1 MNNKIERIKT
11 LINELN
17 KHSYNYYTLDNPT
30 ITDKEYDNLYDELN
44 NLEIETN
51 YFQADSPTQRIG
63 GEVLNKFEKHI
74 HIGKLWSL
82 DKAQNIG
89 ELYAWEQRANKL
101 KDEYNIS
108 HDDKLPELEF
118 ILELKFD
125 GLTINLTYDNGILIQ
140 GATRGNGTV
149 GEAILPQLKTIKTLP
164 LSIEYKGK
172 IEVQG
177 EGIMPLSSLE
187 KYNKTADEPL
197 KNARNAA
204 AGALRNLD
212 PKVTEK
218 RMLSAYIYN
227 VGYIED
233 MDFSTHEEMFEFLKS
248 NRFPVSNYMKKFK
261 KMDELIA
268 EIEVLNIER
277 KNLDV
282 LTDGL
287 VIKINDMK
295 TREVLGYTQKF
306 PRWAVAY
313 KFEAEEYTTKLLEI
327 EWNVGRTGKVTPT
340 AILEPI
346 DIGGVTVKRA
356 TLNNYEDILRKN
368 VKINSTVW
376 VRRSNDVIPEI
387 MGVVEDEEFIENEN
401 LSSDESFIEDEQTSK
416 NNANENLVSNE
427 IEIKML
433 SHCPACGVELVQNGV
448 HYFCPNSMSCRP
460 QLVSRI
466 VHFASRNAM
475 NIDGFSEKTA
485 YQLFD
490 ELDLKS
496 LPQLY
501 EIKKEDLIGLERFA
515 DKKAENLIEAIE
527 KSKDCDLDKFI
538 YALGIP
544 NVGEKTAKDL
554 VKRFKTLENL
564 KNATFEELIE
574 VNDVGDV
581 VANAIIEF
589 FHDKEIVDNIDKL
602 LNLGIKPKYEE
613 KELSA
618 ESPFTGKTVVLTGT
632 LSIGR
637 NEAKEIIE
645 RLGGKVSGSVSKKTD
660 YVIAGEEAGS
670 KLDKA
675 NELGV
680 RVLNEEEFK
689 NMINI

>member
-1 MNNKIERIKT
+1 MNKIDRIKE
-11 LINELN
+11 LIKELN
-17 KHSYNYYTLDNPT
+17 AHSYNYYTLDNPT
-30 ITDKEYDNLYDELN
+30 ITDKEYDALYDELHA
-44 NLEIETN
+44 LELETG
-51 YFQADSPTQRIG
+51 YIQPDSPTQRVG
-63 GEVLNKFEKHI
+63 GEVLDKFEKHT
-74 HIGKLWSL
+74 HIRKLWSL
-82 DKAQNIG
+82 DKAQNVG
-89 ELYAWEQRANKL
+89 ELYAWEERANKL
-101 KDEYNIS
+101 RSEYNQT
-108 HDDKLPELEF
+108 HEEKLPPLEY

-125 GLTINLTYDNGILIQ
+125 GLTINLTYEDGLLVQ
-140 GATRGNGTV
+140 GATRGNGTI
-149 GEAILPQLKTIKTLP
+149 GEAILPQLKTIKSIP
-164 LSIEYKGK
+164 MSIEYKGK
-172 IEVQG
+172 LEIQG
-177 EGIMPLSSLE
+177 EGVMPLSALE
-187 KYNKTADEPL
+187 KYNKKADEPL

-218 RMLSAYIYN
+218 RMLSACIYN
-227 VGYIED
+227 VGYIEG
-233 MDFSTHEEMFEFLKS
+233 MEFSTHEEMIGFLKD
-248 NRFPVSNYMKKFK
+248 NKFPVFNYMKKFAI
-261 KMDELIA
+261 MDEVIA
-268 EIEVLNIER
+268 EIEILKDTR
-277 KNLDV
+277 KELDI

-287 VIKINDMK
+287 VIKINDIK
-295 TREVLGYTQKF
+295 TRVALGYTQKF
-306 PRWAVAY
+306 PRWAVAF
-313 KFEAEEYTTKLLEI
+313 KFEAEEVTTKLLDI

-356 TLNNYEDILRKN
+356 TLNNYDDIQRKN

-376 VRRSNDVIPEI
+376 LRRSNDVIPEI
-387 MGVVEDEEFIENEN
+387 MGIVEDEDN
-401 LSSDESFIEDEQTSK
+401 EDEQ
-416 NNANENLVSNE
+416 
-427 IEIKML
+427 EIKML
-433 SHCPACGVELVQNGV
+433 THCPACGVDLIQNGV

-490 ELDLKS
+490 VLDLKS

-501 EIKKEDLIGLERFA
+501 EIKVEDLLGLERFA
-515 DKKAENLIEAIE
+515 DKKAENLVNAIE
-527 KSKDCDLDKFI
+527 NSKNCDLDSFI

-554 VKRFKTLENL
+554 VKRFKSLEAL
-564 KNATFEELIE
+564 KNATFDELIAI
-574 VNDVGDV
+574 NDVGDV
-581 VANAIIEF
+581 VANEIIEF

-602 LNLGIKPKYEE
+602 LNLGVNPKYEE
-613 KELSA
+613 IEVSA
-618 ESPFTGKTVVLTGT
+618 ESPFFGKTVVLTGT

-675 NELGV
+675 KELGV
-680 RVLNEEEFK
+680 TVLSEEELRIMTK
-689 NMINI
+689 LNI

>member
-1 MNNKIERIKT
+1 MNKIDRIKE
-11 LINELN
+11 LIKELN
-17 KHSYNYYTLDNPT
+17 NHSYNYYTLDNPT
-30 ITDKEYDNLYDELN
+30 ITDKEYDLLYDELHA
-44 NLEIETN
+44 LELETG
-51 YFQADSPTQRIG
+51 YIQPDSPTQRVG
-63 GEVLNKFEKHI
+63 GEVLDKFEKHT
-74 HIGKLWSL
+74 HIRKLWSL
-82 DKAQNIG
+82 DKAQNVG
-89 ELYAWEQRANKL
+89 ELYAWEERANKL
-101 KDEYNIS
+101 RSEYNLT
-108 HDDKLPELEF
+108 HEDKLPPIEF

-125 GLTINLTYDNGILIQ
+125 GLTINLTYDNGLLVQ
-140 GATRGNGTV
+140 GATRGNGSI
-149 GEAILPQLKTIKTLP
+149 GEAILPQLKTIK
-164 LSIEYKGK
+164 SIPMSIDFKGK
-172 IEVQG
+172 VEIQG
-177 EGIMPLSSLE
+177 EGVMPLSALE

-212 PKVTEK
+212 PRVTEK
-218 RMLSAYIYN
+218 RMLSACIYN
-227 VGYIED
+227 VGYIEG
-233 MDFSTHEEMFEFLKS
+233 MEFGTHEEMINFLKD
-248 NRFPVSNYMKKFK
+248 NKFPVFNYMKKFTT
-261 KMDELIA
+261 MDEVVA
-268 EIEVLNIER
+268 EIEILKDTR
-277 KNLDV
+277 KELDI

-287 VIKINDMK
+287 VIKISDMK
-295 TREVLGYTQKF
+295 TREALGYTQKF
-306 PRWAVAY
+306 PRWAVAF
-313 KFEAEEYTTKLLEI
+313 KFEAEEVTTKLLDI

-356 TLNNYEDILRKN
+356 TLNNYDDIQRKN

-376 VRRSNDVIPEI
+376 LRRSNDVIPEI
-387 MGVVEDEEFIENEN
+387 MGIVEDEDN
-401 LSSDESFIEDEQTSK
+401 EDEQ
-416 NNANENLVSNE
+416 
-427 IEIKML
+427 EIKML
-433 SHCPACGVELVQNGV
+433 THCPACGVDLIQNGV

-501 EIKKEDLIGLERFA
+501 EIKVEDLLGLERFA
-515 DKKAENLIEAIE
+515 IKKAENLVNAIE
-527 KSKDCDLDKFI
+527 NSKNCDLDRFI

-554 VKRFKTLENL
+554 VKRFKSLEAL
-564 KNATFEELIE
+564 KNATFDELITI
-574 VNDVGDV
+574 NDVGDV
-581 VANAIIEF
+581 VANEIIEF
-589 FHDKEIVDNIDKL
+589 FQDKEIVDNIDKL
-602 LNLGIKPKYEE
+602 LSLGVNPRYEE
-613 KELSA
+613 IEVSN
-618 ESPFTGKTVVLTGT
+618 ESPFFGKTIVLTGT

-675 NELGV
+675 KELGV
-680 RVLNEEEFK
+680 TVLSEEELRIMTKF
-689 NMINI
+689 NI

>member
-1 MNNKIERIKT
+1 MNKIDRIKE
-11 LINELN
+11 LIKELN
-17 KHSYNYYTLDNPT
+17 AHSYNYYTLDNPT
-30 ITDKEYDNLYDELN
+30 ITDKEYDALYDELHA
-44 NLEIETN
+44 LELETG
-51 YFQADSPTQRIG
+51 YIQPDSPTQRVG
-63 GEVLNKFEKHI
+63 GEVLDKFEKHT
-74 HIGKLWSL
+74 HIRKLWSL
-82 DKAQNIG
+82 DKAQNVG
-89 ELYAWEQRANKL
+89 ELYAWEERANKL
-101 KDEYNIS
+101 RSEYNQT
-108 HDDKLPELEF
+108 HEEKLPPLEY

-125 GLTINLTYDNGILIQ
+125 GLTINLTYEDGLLVQ
-140 GATRGNGTV
+140 GATRGNGTI
-149 GEAILPQLKTIKTLP
+149 GEAILPQLKTIKSIP
-164 LSIEYKGK
+164 MSIEYKGK
-172 IEVQG
+172 LEIQG
-177 EGIMPLSSLE
+177 EGVMPLSALE
-187 KYNKTADEPL
+187 KYNKKADEPL

-218 RMLSAYIYN
+218 RMLSACIYN
-227 VGYIED
+227 VGYIEG
-233 MDFSTHEEMFEFLKS
+233 MEFSTHEEMIGFLKD
-248 NRFPVSNYMKKFK
+248 NKFPVFNYMKKFAT
-261 KMDELIA
+261 MDEVIA
-268 EIEVLNIER
+268 EIEILKDTR
-277 KNLDV
+277 KELDI

-287 VIKINDMK
+287 VIKINDIK
-295 TREVLGYTQKF
+295 TRVALGYTQKF
-306 PRWAVAY
+306 PRWAVAF
-313 KFEAEEYTTKLLEI
+313 KFEAEEVTTKLLNI

-356 TLNNYEDILRKN
+356 TLNNYDDIQRKN

-376 VRRSNDVIPEI
+376 LRRSNDVIPEI
-387 MGVVEDEEFIENEN
+387 MGIVEDEDN
-401 LSSDESFIEDEQTSK
+401 EDEQ
-416 NNANENLVSNE
+416 
-427 IEIKML
+427 EIKML
-433 SHCPACGVELVQNGV
+433 THCPACGVDLIQNGV

-501 EIKKEDLIGLERFA
+501 EIKVEDLLGLERFA
-515 DKKAENLIEAIE
+515 DKKAENLVNAIE
-527 KSKDCDLDKFI
+527 NSKNCDLDSFI

-554 VKRFKTLENL
+554 VKRFKSLEAL
-564 KNATFEELIE
+564 KNATFDELIAI
-574 VNDVGDV
+574 NDVGDV
-581 VANAIIEF
+581 VANEIIEF

-602 LNLGIKPKYEE
+602 FNLGVNPKYEE
-613 KELSA
+613 IEVSA
-618 ESPFTGKTVVLTGT
+618 ESPFFGKTVVLTGT

-675 NELGV
+675 KELGV
-680 RVLNEEEFK
+680 TVLSEEELRIMTK
-689 NMINI
+689 LNI

>member
-1 MNNKIERIKT
+1 MNKIDRIKE
-11 LINELN
+11 LIKELN
-17 KHSYNYYTLDNPT
+17 AHSYNYYTLDNPT
-30 ITDKEYDNLYDELN
+30 ITDKEYDALYDELHA
-44 NLEIETN
+44 LELETG
-51 YFQADSPTQRIG
+51 YIQPDSPTQRVG
-63 GEVLNKFEKHI
+63 GEVLDKFEKHA
-74 HIGKLWSL
+74 HIRKLWSL
-82 DKAQNIG
+82 DKAQNVG
-89 ELYAWEQRANKL
+89 ELYAWEERANKL
-101 KDEYNIS
+101 RSEYNQT
-108 HDDKLPELEF
+108 HEEKLPPLEY

-125 GLTINLTYDNGILIQ
+125 GLTINLTYEDGLLVQ
-140 GATRGNGTV
+140 GATRGNGTI
-149 GEAILPQLKTIKTLP
+149 GEAILPQLKTIKSIP
-164 LSIEYKGK
+164 MSIEYKGK
-172 IEVQG
+172 LEIQG
-177 EGIMPLSSLE
+177 EGVMPLSALE
-187 KYNKTADEPL
+187 KYNKKADEPL

-218 RMLSAYIYN
+218 RMLSACIYN
-227 VGYIED
+227 VGYIEG
-233 MDFSTHEEMFEFLKS
+233 MEFSTHEEMIGFLKD
-248 NRFPVSNYMKKFK
+248 NKFPVFNYMKKFAT
-261 KMDELIA
+261 MDEVIA
-268 EIEVLNIER
+268 EIEILKDTR
-277 KNLDV
+277 KELDI

-287 VIKINDMK
+287 VIKINDIK
-295 TREVLGYTQKF
+295 TRVALGYTQKF
-306 PRWAVAY
+306 PRWAVAF
-313 KFEAEEYTTKLLEI
+313 KFEAEEVTTKLLDI

-356 TLNNYEDILRKN
+356 TLNNYDDIQRKN

-376 VRRSNDVIPEI
+376 LRRSNDVIPEI
-387 MGVVEDEEFIENEN
+387 MGIVEDEDN
-401 LSSDESFIEDEQTSK
+401 EDEQ
-416 NNANENLVSNE
+416 
-427 IEIKML
+427 EIKML
-433 SHCPACGVELVQNGV
+433 THCPACGVDLIQNGV

-501 EIKKEDLIGLERFA
+501 EIKVEDLLGLERFA
-515 DKKAENLIEAIE
+515 DKKAENLVNAIE
-527 KSKDCDLDKFI
+527 NSKNCDLDSFI

-554 VKRFKTLENL
+554 VKRFKSLEAL
-564 KNATFEELIE
+564 KNATFDELIAI
-574 VNDVGDV
+574 NDVGDV
-581 VANAIIEF
+581 VANEIIEF

-602 LNLGIKPKYEE
+602 LNLGVNPKYEE
-613 KELSA
+613 IEVSA
-618 ESPFTGKTVVLTGT
+618 ESPFFGKTVVLTGT

-675 NELGV
+675 KELGV
-680 RVLNEEEFK
+680 TVLSEEELRIMTK
-689 NMINI
+689 LNI

>member
-1 MNNKIERIKT
+1 MNKIDRIKE
-11 LINELN
+11 LIKELN
-17 KHSYNYYTLDNPT
+17 AHSYNYYTLDNPT
-30 ITDKEYDNLYDELN
+30 ITDKEYDALYDELHA
-44 NLEIETN
+44 LELETG
-51 YFQADSPTQRIG
+51 YIQPDSPTQRVG
-63 GEVLNKFEKHI
+63 GEVLDKFEKHT
-74 HIGKLWSL
+74 HIRKLWSL
-82 DKAQNIG
+82 DKAQNVG
-89 ELYAWEQRANKL
+89 ELYAWEERANKL
-101 KDEYNIS
+101 RSEYNQT
-108 HDDKLPELEF
+108 HEEKLPPLEY

-125 GLTINLTYDNGILIQ
+125 GLTINLTYEDGLLVQ
-140 GATRGNGTV
+140 GATRGNGTI
-149 GEAILPQLKTIKTLP
+149 GEAILPQLKTIKSIP
-164 LSIEYKGK
+164 MSIEYKGK
-172 IEVQG
+172 LEIQG
-177 EGIMPLSSLE
+177 EGVMPLSALE
-187 KYNKTADEPL
+187 KYNKKADEPL

-218 RMLSAYIYN
+218 RMLSACIYN
-227 VGYIED
+227 VGYIEG
-233 MDFSTHEEMFEFLKS
+233 MEFSTHEEMIGFLKD
-248 NRFPVSNYMKKFK
+248 NKFPVFNYMKKFAT
-261 KMDELIA
+261 MDEVIA
-268 EIEVLNIER
+268 EIEILKDTR
-277 KNLDV
+277 KELDI

-287 VIKINDMK
+287 VIKINDIK
-295 TREVLGYTQKF
+295 TRVALGYTQKF
-306 PRWAVAY
+306 PRWAVAF
-313 KFEAEEYTTKLLEI
+313 KFEAEEVTTKLLDI

-356 TLNNYEDILRKN
+356 TLNNYDDIQRKN

-376 VRRSNDVIPEI
+376 LRRSNDVIPEI
-387 MGVVEDEEFIENEN
+387 MGIVEDEDN
-401 LSSDESFIEDEQTSK
+401 EDEQ
-416 NNANENLVSNE
+416 
-427 IEIKML
+427 EIKML
-433 SHCPACGVELVQNGV
+433 THCPACGVDLIQNGV

-501 EIKKEDLIGLERFA
+501 EIKVEDLLGLERFA
-515 DKKAENLIEAIE
+515 DKKAENLVNAIE
-527 KSKDCDLDKFI
+527 NSKNCDLDSFI

-554 VKRFKTLENL
+554 VKRFKSLEAL
-564 KNATFEELIE
+564 KNATFDELIAI
-574 VNDVGDV
+574 NDVGDV
-581 VANAIIEF
+581 VANEIIEF

-602 LNLGIKPKYEE
+602 FNLGVNPKYEE
-613 KELSA
+613 IEVSA
-618 ESPFTGKTVVLTGT
+618 ESPFFGKTVVLTGT

-675 NELGV
+675 KELGV
-680 RVLNEEEFK
+680 TVISEEELRIMTK
-689 NMINI
+689 LNI

>member
-1 MNNKIERIKT
+1 MNKIDRIKE
-11 LINELN
+11 LIKELN
-17 KHSYNYYTLDNPT
+17 AHSYNYYTLDNPT
-30 ITDKEYDNLYDELN
+30 ITDKEYDALYDELHA
-44 NLEIETN
+44 LELETG
-51 YFQADSPTQRIG
+51 YIQPDSPTQRVG
-63 GEVLNKFEKHI
+63 GEVLDKFEKHT
-74 HIGKLWSL
+74 HIRKLWSL
-82 DKAQNIG
+82 DKAQNVG
-89 ELYAWEQRANKL
+89 ELYAWEERANKL
-101 KDEYNIS
+101 RSEYNQT
-108 HDDKLPELEF
+108 HEEKLPPLEY

-125 GLTINLTYDNGILIQ
+125 GLTINLTYEDGLLVQ
-140 GATRGNGTV
+140 GATRGNGTI
-149 GEAILPQLKTIKTLP
+149 GEAILPQLKTIKSIP
-164 LSIEYKGK
+164 MSIEYKGK
-172 IEVQG
+172 LEIQG
-177 EGIMPLSSLE
+177 EGVMPLSALE
-187 KYNKTADEPL
+187 KYNKKADEPL

-218 RMLSAYIYN
+218 RMLSACIYN
-227 VGYIED
+227 VGYIEG
-233 MDFSTHEEMFEFLKS
+233 MEFSTHEEMIGFLKD
-248 NRFPVSNYMKKFK
+248 NKFPVFNYMKKFAT
-261 KMDELIA
+261 MDEVIA
-268 EIEVLNIER
+268 EIEILKDTR
-277 KNLDV
+277 KELDI

-287 VIKINDMK
+287 VIKINDIK
-295 TREVLGYTQKF
+295 TRVALGYTQKF
-306 PRWAVAY
+306 PRWAVAF
-313 KFEAEEYTTKLLEI
+313 KFEAEEVTTKLLDI

-356 TLNNYEDILRKN
+356 TLNNYDDIQRKN

-376 VRRSNDVIPEI
+376 LRRSNDVIPEI
-387 MGVVEDEEFIENEN
+387 MGIVEDEDN
-401 LSSDESFIEDEQTSK
+401 EDEQ
-416 NNANENLVSNE
+416 
-427 IEIKML
+427 EIKML
-433 SHCPACGVELVQNGV
+433 THCPACGVDLIQNGV

-501 EIKKEDLIGLERFA
+501 EIKVEDLLGLERFA
-515 DKKAENLIEAIE
+515 DKKAENLVNAIE
-527 KSKDCDLDKFI
+527 NSKNCDLDSFI

-554 VKRFKTLENL
+554 VKRFKSLEAL
-564 KNATFEELIE
+564 KKATFDELIAI
-574 VNDVGDV
+574 NDVGDV
-581 VANAIIEF
+581 VANEIIEF

-602 LNLGIKPKYEE
+602 LNLGVNPKYEE
-613 KELSA
+613 IEVSA
-618 ESPFTGKTVVLTGT
+618 ESPFFGKTVVLTGT

-675 NELGV
+675 KELGV
-680 RVLNEEEFK
+680 TVLSEEELRIMTK
-689 NMINI
+689 LNI